1 LNSLYEQLQHLSEQ
15 VRRRQPHIRGEES
28 TKQALIVPFLSVLGY
43 DVHDPT
49 ELQPEYI
56 ADFAKKRPGGPMEK
70 VDYAIRK
77 DGHPV
82 IFIECKAVDCDP
94 RLHGGQLA
102 RYFNATPSVPIAIV
116 TNGVRYMFFTDLEER
131 NILSEQPFFQFNVFD
146 FSANDVE
153 VLESFG
159 RARFDPATI
168 RDRVEEIIYINKI
181 TGFIGEILRNP
192 TESFTRFVLSE
203 LDLVSGKKLTA
214 RLVEKFV
221 PTIRRAIQTS
231 LLDMATRSIREQ
243 VADKPEPAS
252 ALISA
257 VAAAPAAAPL
267 KNEGAAP
274 VANTKPAAT
283 PAGVVT
289 TPEELEA
296 FEIVKLI
303 CADSPLAAMAPVL
316 FRDTSGYFNIYAGS
330 VRKSFV
336 RLYFSQRRKAITT
349 KVLLARAA
357 PLAHGFEVEAFQ
369 EGSRVFVHGPKDLHR
384 LRPLLLV
391 AYEEEVK
398 RKDSGEGEPEG
409 GVVG

>member
-1 LNSLYEQLQHLSEQ
+1 MTSLYEQLQHLAEQ

-77 DGHPV
+77 AGSPV
-82 IFIECKAVDCDP
+82 IFIECKAVDSDP
-94 RLHGGQLA
+94 RSHGGQLA
-102 RYFNATPSVPIAIV
+102 RYFNATPSVPIAVV
-116 TNGVRYMFFTDLEER
+116 TNGVRYLFFTDLEEK

-231 LLDMATRSIREQ
+231 LLDMATRSIRDQ
-243 VADKPEPAS
+243 VIDSSQS
-252 ALISA
+252 ATTLISA
-257 VAAAPAAAPL
+257 VAAAPASPGEPSGRISAPPVSPRVAA
-267 KNEGAAP
+267 AA
-274 VANTKPAAT
+274 A
-283 PAGVVT
+283 VVT

-296 FEIVKLI
+296 YEIVKAI

-316 FRDTSGYFNIYAGS
+316 YRDTAGYFNVYAGS

-336 RLYFSQRRKAITT
+336 RFYFSQRRKAIST

-357 PLAHGFEVEAFQ
+357 PLAHGFETEVFQ
-369 EGSRVFVHGPKDLHR
+369 DGTRVFINGPKDLHR

-398 RKDSGEGEPEG
+398 RKDAGEGDPEPSAG
-409 GVVG
+409 